1 MRYSCCKAPEEH
13 KGYSLEQDHV
23 YRSSMPGYN
32 GPLEVYI
39 YEMIYTAVGMELAHV
54 VLANTFGDPVQN
66 ALVKPSATVLI
77 ATQFFMVFIWKK
89 YHPP

>member
-1 MRYSCCKAPEEH
+1 
-13 KGYSLEQDHV
+13 
-23 YRSSMPGYN
+23 MPGYN
-32 GPLEVYI
+32 GALEVYI

-54 VLANTFGDPVQN
+54 VLANTFGDPVHN

-77 ATQFFMVFIWKK
+77 ATQFFMVFMWKK